1 MDIIVRGN
9 DINKV
14 VSRYFSSSFLGSS
27 SAKRILG
34 RFFEFVNKLDIETI
48 LQTWMNGPNV
58 NWSFLRL
65 FQETYEKKS
74 CFKAKKNLV

>member
-48 LQTWMNGPNV
+48 LQT
-58 NWSFLRL
+58 
-65 FQETYEKKS
+65 
-74 CFKAKKNLV
+74 